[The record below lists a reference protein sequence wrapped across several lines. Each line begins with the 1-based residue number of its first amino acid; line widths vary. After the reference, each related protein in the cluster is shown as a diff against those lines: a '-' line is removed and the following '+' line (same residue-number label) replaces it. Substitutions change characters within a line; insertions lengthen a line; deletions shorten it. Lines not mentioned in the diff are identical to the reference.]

1 MPLDIQFQHVNSSKR
16 KVTTHFVKREPNN
29 IFTVETFWLH
39 TVYVLF
45 FIDLNTRQ
53 VYLAGCTEQPNS
65 DWLTQQARQLTW
77 QLADE
82 RAGLLPLRFLI
93 HDRDA
98 KFSHAFEAVFAAA
111 GMETLLTPCH
121 SPQANAI
128 GERCIRS
135 VRQECLDPIIVL
147 NQRHLRSVLV
157 AYIDFYNRARPH
169 QGIQQHTPIAIPDA
183 APLDKPIGRRDVLGG
198 LFHDYFR
205 QAA

>member
-1 MPLDIQFQHVNSSKR
+1 M
-16 KVTTHFVKREPNN
+16 
-29 IFTVETFWLH
+29 
-39 TVYVLF
+39 
-45 FIDLNTRQ
+45 
-53 VYLAGCTEQPNS
+53 
-65 DWLTQQARQLTW
+65 
-77 QLADE
+77 
-82 RAGLLPLRFLI
+82 LPRRFLI

-98 KFSHAFEAVFAAA
+98 KFSHAFEAVFAAV

-121 SPQANAI
+121 SPRANAI
-128 GERCIRS
+128 AERWIRS

-147 NQRHLRSVLV
+147 NQRHLRSLLV

-183 APLDKPIGRRDVLGG
+183 ASLDKPIGRRDVLGG